1 MTMTMTIDFNT
12 QAAVVSE
19 SDIKYHLLREEVK
32 KGTISMYHTRTE
44 NDFLHETSLDYLKK
58 SPLRAKLCPPLMN
71 YVILKNQ
78 LYQSKYCWLT
88 ENG

>member
-1 MTMTMTIDFNT
+1 MLVKSTPGVDNFLGPK
-12 QAAVVSE
+12 A
-19 SDIKYHLLREEVK
+19 VK
-32 KGTISMYHTRTE
+32 KILGRTFEKPRTE